1 MYILYIDTS
10 LGPQHSLSSPFF
22 HLEKLRQILYNN
34 LGGFGPG
41 HLDQPMLMRFE
52 KTCAID
58 DQRVDLVGLGMAG
71 SVVGN
76 WEIYPLVI

>member
-1 MYILYIDTS
+1 MYIYIFYIDTS
-10 LGPQHSLSSPFF
+10 LCPQHSLSSPFF
-22 HLEKLRQILYNN
+22 ICQLRQILYNN

-71 SVVGN
+71 
-76 WEIYPLVI
+76 L